1 MKLISYKGWKQN
13 VQLTNGVIELIV
25 TLDVGPRI
33 IRCGFVGGPNLF
45 GEFKSQLGKRGE
57 KKWMIRGGHRLWVAP
72 EHKPRTY
79 ELDNGPVESVR
90 EIPDG
95 VRVVQQ
101 RGTLTGIRKSM
112 DITVPPRGARAR
124 IIHTLTNA
132 GKKSIQCSA
141 WALSVMPKN
150 GVAIIPL
157 PKLVSHDERCTPNQN
172 WSLWSYTDMT
182 DPRLKLGSKFVL
194 VRQDPRRGPF
204 KLGMAQR
211 EGWAAYLRGEILF
224 IKNFVRKA
232 GSVYPDNDVN
242 FEVYTDENIVELE
255 TMGPLVTL
263 KPGQSIQHEE
273 RWLLTK
279 LRQPRCVNQK
289 GF

>member
-1 MKLISYKGWKQN
+1 VKETSVELISYKGWKQN
-13 VQLTNGVIELIV
+13 VRLTNGVIELIV

-45 GEFKSQLGKRGE
+45 GEFKGQLGKRGE

-79 ELDNGPVESVR
+79 ELDNGPVESVC
-90 EIPDG
+90 EIPNG
-95 VRVVQQ
+95 IRVVQ
-101 RGTLTGIRKSM
+101 RPGTLTGIRKSM
-112 DITVPPRGARAR
+112 DITVPPRGARVR

-132 GKKSIQCSA
+132 GQQAVECSA
-141 WALSVMPKN
+141 WALSVMAKK
-150 GVAIIPL
+150 GVAIIPM
-157 PKLVSHDERCTPNQN
+157 PKLIPHDERCTPNQN

-204 KLGMAQR
+204 KLGVAQR
-211 EGWAAYLRGEILF
+211 EGWVSYLQGDTLF
-224 IKNFVRKA
+224 VKNFARKA
-232 GSVYPDNDVN
+232 GAVYPDNDVN
-242 FEVYTDENIVELE
+242 LEVYTDKNILEIE
-255 TMGPLVTL
+255 TMSPLVTL

-273 RWLLTK
+273 RWLITK
-279 LRQPRCVNQK
+279 LGRSRR
-289 GF
+289 G

>member
-1 MKLISYKGWKQN
+1 MKEAGVELIPYKGWKRN
-13 VQLTNGVIELIV
+13 ARLTNGVIELIV

-33 IRCGFVGGPNLF
+33 IHCGLVGGPNLF

-90 EIPDG
+90 EIPG
-95 VRVVQQ
+95 GLRVVQK
-101 RGTLTGIRKSM
+101 RGSLTGIRKSM
-112 DITVPPRGARAR
+112 DITVPPRGARVR

-132 GKKSIQCSA
+132 GKKPVQCSA
-141 WALSVMPKN
+141 WALSVMAKR

-157 PKLVSHDERCTPNQN
+157 PKLIPHDERCTPNQN

-211 EGWAAYLRGEILF
+211 EGWVAYLQGDTLF
-224 IKNFVRKA
+224 IKNFARKA
-232 GSVYPDNDVN
+232 GAVYPDNDVN
-242 FEVYTDENIVELE
+242 LEVYTDENILE
-255 TMGPLVTL
+255 IETIGPLVTL

-273 RWLLTK
+273 RWLVS
-279 LRQPRCVNQK
+279 RVGR
-289 GF
+289 